1 MFCHR
6 CAEKKSFCDIFL
18 RVYRREPTE
27 HQTGLGNLYLYI
39 AFVRIRSTA
48 SMTERE
54 AYLYILPMQYLRG
67 DEYRIE
73 ICEIPRSVQRFE
85 IFRLFQTFRI
95 PFGNKI
101 CSWLEAVF
109 ACVFGIEEDCF
120 FHLNSPCNYISIE
133 SGSSSSG
140 SRLGATASD
149 VLIISLIFLL
159 LSAESAPSA
168 ERYVLIISL
177 GVIRLCAPLWESIL

>member
-54 AYLYILPMQYLRG
+54 ACLYILPMQYLRG
-67 DEYRIE
+67 GRISYQN
-73 ICEIPRSVQRFE
+73 IRNPTFRSA
-85 IFRLFQTFRI
+85 FRI

-109 ACVFGIEEDCF
+109 ACVFGIEEYCF

-140 SRLGATASD
+140 SRLGATVSD
-149 VLIISLIFLL
+149 VLIMSLIFLRV
-159 LSAESAPSA
+159 SAESVPSA

-177 GVIRLCAPLWESIL
+177 GVIRLCAPLRESIL